1 MPVLVRHEVPDGLI
15 QTSLLDLPDIN
26 VGSDAQTMFVTINNA
41 IKSAKLSW
49 DYCMTYSSDNT
60 TSMVEKS
67 NSLLTKIKN
76 AKQFGQCIFNVGCPC
91 YLAHL
96 CAEKGEKEL
105 SLNIEDMIIDIY
117 YHFHRN
123 VKIKSTLQ
131 DYMEFT
137 HTISEN
143 L

>member
-26 VGSDAQTMFVTINNA
+26 VGSDAQTMFITINNA
-41 IKSAKLSW
+41 IKSTKLSW
-49 DYCMTYSSDNT
+49 DYCMTYSSDNI
-60 TSMVEKS
+60 TSLVEKS

-76 AKQFGQCIFNVGCPC
+76 AKQFEQCIFDVRCPC
-91 YLAHL
+91 YLVHL

-105 SLNIEDMIIDIY
+105 SFNIEDMIIDIY

-137 HTISEN
+137 YTISEN